1 MVSPFL
7 NIFKKLFINCT
18 KKIKA
23 AASIREASTTAGLTK
38 KYSIASSKVNSPKF
52 PRNSI
57 AARKPSEEDD
67 SKSDDAR
74 QDRNRQSLMYDEE
87 DDTKANPK
95 LEMEIIKDRE
105 RIDKERDERKK
116 TPSSKHSSS
125 RDSPRPSTSREI
137 STPKQNTQRDSS
149 KKLETSAKK
158 FKEFIDLD
166 VKEKSTEKEEKS
178 DKSQNSNSTAGTAG
192 TSKNS
197 STPPRL
203 AKETESNGHNS
214 SFSNSKKRLSSPIK
228 NADHVKRV
236 KMSPAKNVIYKP
248 FGKLLEGVVLVIS
261 GIQVSYLN
269 LRYFKRQFSNI
280 DCIIFF
286 QNPDRADIRDKAIR
300 MGARYKPDW
309 DSTCTHLM

>member
-1 MVSPFL
+1 MVSPFK

-18 KKIKA
+18 KKIEA

-52 PRNSI
+52 PRNSV
-57 AARKPSEEDD
+57 AVRKPSEEED

-158 FKEFIDLD
+158 FKEFIDLE
-166 VKEKSTEKEEKS
+166 VKEKSTEKEEKN
-178 DKSQNSNSTAGTAG
+178 DKSKNSNNTAG
-192 TSKNS
+192 TSKNCLP
-197 STPPRL
+197 PPRL
-203 AKETESNGHNS
+203 AKETGSNGLNS

-269 LRYFKRQFSNI
+269 LRYFRRQFSSI

-286 QNPDRADIRDKAIR
+286 RIQIGQTSVIRLYEWAHDISPIGTQLAHI
-300 MGARYKPDW
+300 
-309 DSTCTHLM
+309 